1 MLAACLTLGWA
12 AVAGAAWAGEPG
24 KDGSLDDPRDACDR
38 AAAMAEAAWQ
48 LPNGLLSAI
57 GIVESGRGDPARARP
72 VPWPWTIN
80 FDGHGYF
87 LPDKAEAVQV
97 VGIVRAAGRAVI
109 DVGCFQVN
117 LFYHPDAFTNIADA
131 FDPVSNAQA
140 AARILARARDGGN
153 SWEAAIG
160 LYHSAS
166 PDRAAAYLRKV
177 QEVWPW
183 ARTPGMMPD
192 APSVL
197 LLSSS
202 GRPIQVLK
210 ASDIPI
216 SRAEDLPRVVGPQ
229 TATGVLQWAASAP
242 VALPVVLTPPAGTA
256 RLSPRW
262 ANGTRWNASPLGGP
276 PVALIPPSN
285 SPRLTPV
292 SASASRWPA
301 SPFGERSVALIP
313 PNEPPKLVPVSESA
327 PRWAASSPPLRPV
340 VPPSPHVTPRRYTAR
355 RSRD

>member
-166 PDRAAAYLRKV
+166 PDRAASLPTEGARGLAVGSDARDDAGCSVHDAPVVVGAADPGAEGLRY
-177 QEVWPW
+177 PDF
-183 ARTPGMMPD
+183 ARRRSSACRGSANRDRGSAMGRVGSGCLTGGPD
-192 APSVL
+192 A
-197 LLSSS
+197 
-202 GRPIQVLK
+202 
-210 ASDIPI
+210 
-216 SRAEDLPRVVGPQ
+216 
-229 TATGVLQWAASAP
+229 TGGNGS
-242 VALPVVLTPPAGTA
+242 ALPAMGERYAVECL
-256 RLSPRW
+256 
-262 ANGTRWNASPLGGP
+262 
-276 PVALIPPSN
+276 
-285 SPRLTPV
+285 
-292 SASASRWPA
+292 ASRWTAGRPDPA
-301 SPFGERSVALIP
+301 VRTRPGSYRY
-313 PNEPPKLVPVSESA
+313 
-327 PRWAASSPPLRPV
+327 PRARRAGR
-340 VPPSPHVTPRRYTAR
+340 PRRSANG
-355 RSRD
+355 RSR